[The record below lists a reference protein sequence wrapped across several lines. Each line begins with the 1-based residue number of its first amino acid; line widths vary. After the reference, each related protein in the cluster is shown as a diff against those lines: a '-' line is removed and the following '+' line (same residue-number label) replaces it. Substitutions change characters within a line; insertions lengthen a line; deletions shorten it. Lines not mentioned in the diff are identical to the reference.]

1 MFELPTIKAAS
12 LQPLEPT
19 TDLAVRGKVAN
30 LFQNEEANG
39 AALFIGCGMILG
51 PIDEW
56 AGWLPETIRLEL
68 QDELKLSHID
78 DDVFGRLMAMVT
90 VMSTDLFYQDLPAFF
105 EICNVLAGS
114 PSMPGVF
121 DLADVYELSSALLT
135 AQFIDNEEE
144 YSEEILSY
152 IGYML
157 AEEGYSKPPAFLSMA
172 IMPKSN
178 YSLQESLADAAMLG
192 GAIESENLRLQELE
206 EFQQSDALELLEQ
219 IESLGI
225 DVQGILADS

>member
-1 MFELPTIKAAS
+1 
-12 LQPLEPT
+12 
-19 TDLAVRGKVAN
+19 
-30 LFQNEEANG
+30 
-39 AALFIGCGMILG
+39 
-51 PIDEW
+51 
-56 AGWLPETIRLEL
+56 
-68 QDELKLSHID
+68 
-78 DDVFGRLMAMVT
+78 
-90 VMSTDLFYQDLPAFF
+90 
-105 EICNVLAGS
+105 
-114 PSMPGVF
+114 MPGVF